1 MTIAHNLR
9 QQMEQHRANPVCA
22 SCHQLMDPPGLA
34 LEPFD
39 AIGRWRTPNEN
50 MESVDLSGVLPDG
63 TTFEGP
69 AGLKQALLA
78 HPDRFVTT
86 VTEKLLTY
94 ATGRGIEYYD
104 APAVRTITRTAAPSN
119 YRLTA
124 LIVGVVKS
132 TPFRMRRTQS

>member
-1 MTIAHNLR
+1 
-9 QQMEQHRANPVCA
+9 
-22 SCHQLMDPPGLA
+22 MDPPGLA

-50 MESVDLSGVLPDG
+50 MESVDLSGALPDG

-69 AGLKQALLA
+69 TGLKQALLA
-78 HPDRFVTT
+78 YPDRFVTT

-94 ATGRGIEYYD
+94 ATGRGVEYYD
-104 APAVRTITRTAAPSN
+104 APAVRSITRTAAPSN
-119 YRLTA
+119 YQLTA

-132 TPFRMRRTQS
+132 MPFRMRRTQS